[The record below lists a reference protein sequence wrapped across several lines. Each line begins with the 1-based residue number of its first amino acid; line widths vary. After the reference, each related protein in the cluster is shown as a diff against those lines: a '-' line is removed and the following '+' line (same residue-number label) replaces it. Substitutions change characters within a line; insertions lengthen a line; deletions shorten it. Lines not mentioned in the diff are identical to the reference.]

1 MQERVSF
8 YHFTREAAFT
18 VVEMMAVLVIFAFL
32 AGGSI
37 SFYLGYI
44 EKGKI
49 NKAKAEIAVMQAAL
63 DSYYAENNCYPEQA
77 ATGGIA
83 TLIQLASAGISADAA
98 DPWGRPYLY
107 SSDGTSYH
115 LYTGWKDIQGIPGQR
130 VYGTG
135 SKGVS
140 QPPGVATFDF

>member
-1 MQERVSF
+1 MRVSF
-8 YHFTREAAFT
+8 HHFAREAGFT
-18 VVEMMAVLVIFAFL
+18 VVEMMAVLVILAFL

-63 DSYYAENNCYPEQA
+63 DGYYMENNCYPEQA
-77 ATGGIA
+77 ATDGIA
-83 TLIQLASAGISADAA
+83 TLIQLAPTGISADAA
-98 DPWGRPYLY
+98 DPWGFSYQY

-115 LYTGWKDIQGIPGQR
+115 LYTGKTGIQGVAGQR

-135 SKGVS
+135 RKGVS
-140 QPPGVATFDF
+140 QPPGMATFDF